1 MDAHICND
9 HELQTTEL
17 IFNGKTY
24 NVEATLSVLDKIN
37 NLKDDLSE
45 ITTVAKVILWLI
57 NDAVERENMMT
68 GNHEKAV
75 TLDQINH
82 LIGKSNIEYY
92 KNIIAEV
99 LGVGDDAK
107 PAEYDED
114 GNEVVVP
121 DEILEEYGDL
131 PEAVKNTETETE

>member
-45 ITTVAKVILWLI
+45 ITAVAKVILWLI

-68 GNHEKAV
+68 GSHDKAV
-75 TLDQINH
+75 TIEQINH

-131 PEAVKNTETETE
+131 PEAVKNTEAETE